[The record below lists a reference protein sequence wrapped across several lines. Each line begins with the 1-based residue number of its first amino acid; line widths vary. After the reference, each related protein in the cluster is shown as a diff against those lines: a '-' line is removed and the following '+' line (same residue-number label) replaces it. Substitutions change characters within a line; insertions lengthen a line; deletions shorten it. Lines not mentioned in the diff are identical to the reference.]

1 MIVLLSYLPM
11 LLLLDQGIPRTA
23 AQRLR
28 DIKIDAVHVGE
39 LDMSAATDA
48 EIIEFAKREDR
59 MIVTL
64 DSDFHTLLALA
75 GANTPSVIRIRIEGL
90 KAPDYLSLLT
100 TILAECEQDL
110 NEGGCAITVLERQIR
125 IHRLPLG

>member
-1 MIVLLSYLPM
+1 M

-39 LDMSAATDA
+39 LGMSVATDA

-90 KAPDYLSLLT
+90 KAPAYLSLLT

-110 NEGGCAITVLERQIR
+110 NEGGCAITVSERQIR
-125 IHRLPLG
+125 IHRLPLR